1 MDRLSVRHAHV
12 LAGAP
17 VVNKSD
23 STIEPIG
30 PPGEW
35 FLYAAAL
42 VLAIAASAVWP
53 LWVMP

>member
-35 FLYAAAL
+35 FLYAAVL

-53 LWVMP
+53 LWVTP